1 MVEYPYRMCSARR
14 INNEKG
20 EKRMVHPCSVRTS
33 LLRTEKQMP
42 SVGGVL
48 PAQDSSSEK
57 SETSLENLST
67 VPP

>member
-1 MVEYPYRMCSARR
+1 
-14 INNEKG
+14 
-20 EKRMVHPCSVRTS
+20 MVHPCSVRTS

-42 SVGGVL
+42 SVSGVL
-48 PAQDSSSEK
+48 PVQDSSSEK